1 MGEEL
6 ALGALEEIASG
17 TMPLRSVCNYAQQA
31 VELVISRRHGKETK
45 GGPPSTFR
53 PCAVHLAPAR
63 AHLAAQ
69 LAALDLYLADS
80 TPAHFATW
88 VATTDAAE
96 LWAASTARSCASC
109 RTGGKP

>member
-1 MGEEL
+1 MSKPR
-6 ALGALEEIASG
+6 A
-17 TMPLRSVCNYAQQA
+17 
-31 VELVISRRHGKETK
+31 
-45 GGPPSTFR
+45 TFR
-53 PCAVHLAPAR
+53 PCAAHLAPAR

-80 TPAHFATW
+80 TPAHFAAW

-109 RTGGKP
+109 RTGAAVEVPKVACLLCENDALLSSVLADLAASDPLGDLCPKHRGGEP